1 MTDHLLEA
9 CKAAYRKHY
18 LNDDSIGWDELSDIM
33 LDALCNEMGDVG
45 FQEWL
50 RQVKEKG
57 NEHGQNR
64 E

>member
-1 MTDHLLEA
+1 MH
-9 CKAAYRKHY
+9 H